1 MKLSKEEQEVH
12 ISFSAVEDNAVIY
25 TSYPPWMRKLDK
37 LASQN
42 PASFQCLKSDRVS
55 RTYAMPKEL
64 ISIRSRKRAVS
75 LTEEQKEQIAKR
87 LHESK

>member
-1 MKLSKEEQEVH
+1 MKLSREEQEVH

-37 LASQN
+37 LASKN

-55 RTYAMPKEL
+55 RTYTMPKEL
-64 ISIRSRKRAVS
+64 ISIRSRKRTLS
-75 LTEEQKEQIAKR
+75 LTKEQKEQIEKR
-87 LHESK
+87 LHEGK